1 MRSCVYYKCKN
12 RLLKFFRNT
21 LLNLSVSAIQE
32 LSVQYENDIKQLKD
46 TLYRIGWNMRGA
58 LSYDDLFYKISVDD
72 RDVLSKI
79 IKDNIETTNKT
90 GLPLI

>member
-1 MRSCVYYKCKN
+1 
-12 RLLKFFRNT
+12 
-21 LLNLSVSAIQE
+21 
-32 LSVQYENDIKQLKD
+32 
-46 TLYRIGWNMRGA
+46 MRGA